1 MNTFIEATAEQGK
14 IFYREFYNKGKVVM
28 LNLLKFKTVA
38 DYADHEHLKP
48 KSEITGKE
56 AYQLYMKNTLP
67 LLTKAGS
74 RVLFH
79 GSCKGFLI
87 GPETEYWDEV
97 LLVEHQSVQQF
108 ITFAQNKEYL
118 KGADHR
124 TAALENSRLLPISY
138 K

>member
-14 IFYREFYNKGKVVM
+14 NFYREFYNKGKVVM

-56 AYQLYMKNTLP
+56 AYQLYMNNILP

-87 GPETEYWDEV
+87 GPETEYWETRNKAGAV
-97 LLVEHQSVQQF
+97 L
-108 ITFAQNKEYL
+108 K
-118 KGADHR
+118 
-124 TAALENSRLLPISY
+124 ALSLAKHYAEAREGGR